1 MNKIID
7 KIKNMSKRERIY
19 YTVLTVIA
27 IAQGLYEQYYY
38 YGDGVLTTGV
48 QVVHA
53 IIALIIIVCGC
64 IFI

>member
-1 MNKIID
+1 MSKIIN
-7 KIKNMSKRERIY
+7 KIKNMSKRERIM

>member
-38 YGDGVLTTGV
+38 YGNGVLTTGV

>member
-1 MNKIID
+1 MNTIIN
-7 KIKNMSKRERIY
+7 KIKNLSKRERVM
-19 YTVLTVIA
+19 YTLFTLVA

-38 YGDGVLTTGV
+38 YGNGVLTTPV

-53 IIALIIIVCGC
+53 IVALIVIVCCC

>member
-1 MNKIID
+1 MSKIIN

-38 YGDGVLTTGV
+38 YGNGVLTTPV
-48 QVVHA
+48 QIIHA

>member
-1 MNKIID
+1 MSKIIN
-7 KIKNMSKRERIY
+7 KIKNMSKRERIM

-38 YGDGVLTTGV
+38 YGDGVLTTPV
-48 QVVHA
+48 RIVHA

>member
-38 YGDGVLTTGV
+38 YGNGVLTTPV
-48 QVVHA
+48 QIVHA